1 MFGKKTSV
9 GSIKGVRFVGAFVL
23 GLLVFSQV
31 GLGAVVS
38 FSPKEL
44 DAKIFRNGS
53 SIATP
58 LFSDSITGVS
68 APYNYIQEIFQDTSI
83 AHSGAAAGN
92 PGIYQHVFAYSLP
105 NSIATY
111 DKVNNITG
119 HTRKLVITPEESSLA
134 AGKRVWAKSDI
145 VLDGFMLLAKGETED
160 ASYKGMNA
168 KFEVNVTLDKEKI
181 SQGITKLVQTPVFKG
196 TVTILGKKNGKIKFS
211 TTGNLNK
218 IRKLIEIVDDPDSDF
233 YRLNFDQIKIPYK
246 VLTKVGQEYSLT
258 TTVTSLV
265 TTTGKGSGAEV
276 KFGPGGPVLPDFIE
290 NGQVPEPAT
299 ITFLLVN
306 SLALL
311 RFRRKH
317 A

>member
-83 AHSGAAAGN
+83 AHSGAAVGST
-92 PGIYQHVFAYSLP
+92 GIYQHLFAYSLP
-105 NSIATY
+105 NSTATY
-111 DKVNNITG
+111 DNVNNITG

-134 AGKRVWAKSDI
+134 AGRRVWAKSDI
-145 VLDGFMLLAKGETED
+145 TLDGFMLLAKGEQEG

-168 KFEVNVTLDKEKI
+168 KFEVNVTLDKEKL
-181 SQGITKLVQTPVFKG
+181 SNGITKLVQTPVFKG

-211 TTGNLNK
+211 TTGNLNS
-218 IRKLIEIVDDPDSDF
+218 IRKYIEITDEGDS
-233 YRLNFDQIKIPYK
+233 YRLDFDQIKIPYK

-258 TTVTSLV
+258 TTVASLV

-317 A
+317 T